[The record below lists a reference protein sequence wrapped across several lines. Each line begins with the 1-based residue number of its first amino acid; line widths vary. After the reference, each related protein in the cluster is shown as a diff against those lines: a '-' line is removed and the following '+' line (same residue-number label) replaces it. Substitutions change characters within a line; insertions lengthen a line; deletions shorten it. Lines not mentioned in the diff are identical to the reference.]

1 MQNKEKIITLFDN
14 YTAIVSNAKYEA
26 KHGKGIE
33 TLTPKQ
39 LLQRLPKT
47 VSQGNTGN
55 ISENLL
61 NKIRQVIYSLGWE
74 KEITKNVYNNIMN
87 SIKL

>member
-14 YTAIVSNAKYEA
+14 YTAIVSNAKFEA
-26 KHGKGIE
+26 KHEKGIE

-39 LLQRLPKT
+39 LLERLPKT
-47 VSQGNTGN
+47 VAQGNTGN
-55 ISENLL
+55 ISENFL